1 MGLRSLTIT
10 GLRCIGH
17 AELEPAPGLNLI
29 TGANASGKTS
39 VLEAIFLLG
48 RGRSFRAPRRDAVIR
63 EGAEQARVVGRLG
76 DGRMLGIEV
85 ARDGWNARAGGEPIA
100 QLSELPGL
108 LPVQLLDPEVHRL
121 IQEGPG
127 ERRRYLDWATFH
139 VKPDFLETWRS
150 YQRALRQRN
159 AALRA
164 GQADTAL
171 LAWEAALS
179 ESGEQLDRYRAETVS
194 TLAAPVERA
203 ARRLLGA
210 ELRLEYRP
218 GQPAGQGL
226 REQLAGHRE
235 RDRKAGLTQ
244 WGPHRADLL
253 VTLDDHRARGWV
265 SRGQQKLVAAALV
278 LGQAELLAPL
288 WDGRG
293 VLLVDDPAAEL
304 DRDRCDALLGLLCE
318 LPFQAFLTA
327 LEPGAVAGIT
337 VARRFHVE
345 QGRLAAVV

>member
-1 MGLRSLTIT
+1 MID
-10 GLRCIGH
+10 GLRCIEH
-17 AELEPAPGLNLI
+17 AELEPAPGLNLL

-48 RGRSFRAPRRDAVIR
+48 RGRSFRAARRDAVIR
-63 EGAEQARVVGRLG
+63 EGASQARVVGRLD
-76 DGRMLGIEV
+76 DGRMLGLEV
-85 ARDGWNARAGGEPIA
+85 ARDGWTARAGGEPLG
-100 QLSELPGL
+100 QLAELPGL

-121 IQEGPG
+121 IQDGPG

-139 VKPDFLETWRS
+139 VKPDFLETWRT

-164 GQADTAL
+164 GLADAALMPWETAL
-171 LAWEAALS
+171 AET
-179 ESGEQLDRYRAETVS
+179 GGRLDRYRAETA
-194 TLAAPVERA
+194 TMLAGPVRRA
-203 ARRLLGA
+203 AQRLLEA
-210 ELRLEYRP
+210 DLCLEYRP

-226 REQLAGHRE
+226 REHLAAHRE
-235 RDRKAGLTQ
+235 RDRKAGLTL
-244 WGPHRADLL
+244 WGPHRADLV
-253 VTLDDHRARGWV
+253 VTLEEHRVRGWV

-278 LGQAELLAPL
+278 LGQAGLLAPS
-288 WDGRG
+288 WAGRG

-304 DRDRCDALLGLLCE
+304 DRHRCGALLTLICE

-337 VARRFHVE
+337 AARRFHVE
-345 QGRLAAVV
+345 QGRVVAVV